1 MEPLWQVGSRGPF
14 ISWARVFLII
24 GFCTGAFLARETPL
38 GHVPDEIGHICRA
51 DSLLHGA
58 FFGQGIFQTRPFAS
72 GVPCDV
78 ALSQVITLPAHP
90 TDPTPEILTPSMRL
104 VSSQVTWT
112 ANALFPSYG
121 SISSYFPL
129 FYVPGAIAIRLVQ
142 TFGGSPADAFLAVR
156 YINLAFF
163 LLFGWTAL
171 RLTRRGHAIIACTL
185 LLPMTLALAGSS
197 SQDGLLIASTCL
209 ACACLTRIS
218 PQPTTHSDRWLTC
231 AAILLTAVSISKP
244 PYAPLTG
251 LLLLPKAIAWRRR
264 LAACALAC
272 LPALAWI
279 AVQAYSMSPSTAGA
293 PVAAGPLWPGPH
305 PVHFSGPNIPAQFK
319 VLAASPRLIVTLPWS
334 AFLGN
339 ANMLLH
345 QAVGVLDYL
354 CIFLPRPLYALWFAA
369 LAAAL
374 LWDATA
380 PPGSHTSSVQESCK
394 IAALVYMSASAV
406 ALALYL
412 QWTPVGM
419 PWIGGLQG
427 RYFIPF
433 LPIIAIALPCIAIPG
448 ARKILWPLP
457 IAAFLADV
465 VVIPMTIHGFYSTGS

>member
-14 ISWARVFLII
+14 ISWARLFLII
-24 GFCTGAFLARETPL
+24 GLCTGAFLARQTPL
-38 GHVPDEIGHICRA
+38 GHVPDELGHICRA

-58 FFGQGIFQTRPFAS
+58 FFGQGNFRIGAFPS
-72 GVPCDV
+72 GIPCDV
-78 ALSQVITLPAHP
+78 ALAQVITLPAHP
-90 TDPTPEILTPSMRL
+90 TDPTPERLTPSMR
-104 VSSQVTWT
+104 VASSQVTWT
-112 ANALFPSYG
+112 SNALFPSYG
-121 SISSYFPL
+121 SVSSYFPL
-129 FYVPGAIAIRLVQ
+129 FYLPGAVAIRLVQ
-142 TFGGSPADAFLAVR
+142 ALGGSPADAFLAVR
-156 YINLAFF
+156 FFNLALF

-171 RLTRRGHAIIACTL
+171 RLTQRGHAVIACTL

-218 PQPTTHSDRWLTC
+218 ARPVAHPNRWLTC
-231 AAILLTAVSISKP
+231 AALLLAAVSISKP

-251 LLLLPKAIAWRRR
+251 LLLLPNSIAWRRR

-279 AVQAYSMSPSTAGA
+279 AVQAHTITASPAGA
-293 PVAAGPLWPGPH
+293 PMAPGPLWHGPH
-305 PVHFSGPNIPAQFK
+305 PAHFSGPNIPAQFQ
-319 VLAASPRLIVTLPWS
+319 VLKDSPSLIVTLPWS

-339 ANMLLH
+339 ADMLLH
-345 QAVGVLDYL
+345 QAIGVLDYL

-374 LWDATA
+374 VWDAAA
-380 PPGSHTSSVQESCK
+380 PPGSHTSSLRDSCA
-394 IAALVYMSASAV
+394 IAALVYTSASAV

-433 LPIIAIALPCIAIPG
+433 LPIIAIALPRIAAPTI
-448 ARKILWPLP
+448 RKFLWPLP
-457 IAAFLADV
+457 FVAFLADV
-465 VVIPMTIHGFYSTGS
+465 IWLPMTVHGFYHPGS